1 MKVLNIKALYDF
13 DGYVVD
19 KISCQKIGAQVNL
32 EFDGRCGPRCPNC
45 GIRLPKHRCLRQSVA
60 DLPVASGLI
69 VYLNF
74 PVVQG
79 HCRKCRFFFT
89 TRPKEAHPTKDA
101 TWRLMRR
108 VSEMAKYA
116 PVTAVAKMM
125 SLGESTV
132 RRYDMAVLKEDLPE
146 PSLDDLRVIII
157 DEKSI
162 RRGHGYVTLVLNGE
176 TGELLHMAEG
186 KKKASLE
193 SFFEKLTEK
202 QRATIEAACIDRAGG
217 YQSVLGEQIPGA
229 TVVYDRFHLRLNLNA
244 AVDEVRRQEWR
255 KASEE
260 DKSFIKG
267 HRFILLANEENLDD
281 KGSEKL
287 AAIQEVNEGIA
298 TAHYLKEQFR
308 VVHTY
313 SYAGSARKALE
324 QWCDMAEESELTPF
338 KRLAKSFRK
347 GADKIVAFCKH
358 RITSGKIEG
367 FNNLVSRVV
376 HRACGI
382 TNMDYAW
389 LKFRQLSIQQT

>member
-1 MKVLNIKALYDF
+1 VKVLNIKALYDF

-19 KISCQKIGAQVNL
+19 KISCQKMGAQVNL
-32 EFDGRCGPRCPNC
+32 EFDGRCGPRCHNC
-45 GIRLPKHRCLRQSVA
+45 STRLTKHRCKRQTAA
-60 DLPVASGLI
+60 DLPIASGLI
-69 VYLNF
+69 VYINF

-79 HCRKCRFFFT
+79 LCRKCQHFVT
-89 TRPKEAHPTKDA
+89 TRPQEIHPTKDA

-108 VSEMAKYA
+108 VSQMTRYS
-116 PVTAVAKMM
+116 PVTAVAEMM
-125 SLGESTV
+125 GLGESTV

-146 PSLDDLRVIII
+146 PNLDGLRVIII

-193 SFFEKLTEK
+193 SFFEKLTEEQK
-202 QRATIEAACIDRAGG
+202 GSIEAACIDRAGS
-217 YQSVLGEQIPGA
+217 YQSALGEQIPKA
-229 TVVYDRFHLRLNLNA
+229 AVVYDHFHLRLNLNT

-255 KASEE
+255 KASDE

-267 HRFILLANEENLDD
+267 HRFILLATEENLDE
-281 KGSEKL
+281 KGSGKL
-287 AAIQEVNEGIA
+287 AALQEINENIA

-313 SYAGSARKALE
+313 RYAGSARKALE
-324 QWCDMAEESELTPF
+324 QWCDMAEESELVPF
-338 KRLAKSFRK
+338 QRLANSFRK

-382 TNMDYAW
+382 TNLAYAW
-389 LKFRQLSIQQT
+389 LKFRQLSIQPI

>member
-13 DGYVVD
+13 VGYVVD
-19 KISCQKIGAQVNL
+19 KISCQPLGAQVNL
-32 EFDGRCGPRCPNC
+32 EFDGRCGPRCSNC
-45 GIRLPKHRCLRQSVA
+45 GISLPRHRCRRQSAA
-60 DLPVASGLI
+60 DLSIASGLI
-69 VYLNF
+69 VYINF

-79 HCRKCRFFFT
+79 LCGKCQHFVT
-89 TRPKEAHPTKDA
+89 TRPKEIHPTKDA

-108 VSEMAKYA
+108 VSQMAKYA
-116 PVTAVAKMM
+116 PVTAVAEMM
-125 SLGESTV
+125 GLGESTV

-146 PSLDDLRVIII
+146 PNLDGLRVLII

-193 SFFEKLTEK
+193 SFFEKLTEEQK
-202 QRATIEAACIDRAGG
+202 ASIEAVCIDRAGS
-217 YQSVLGEQIPGA
+217 YQSVVGEQIPKA
-229 TVVYDRFHLRLNLNA
+229 AIVYDHFHLRLNFNT

-255 KASEE
+255 KAKEE
-260 DKSFIKG
+260 DKPFIKG
-267 HRFILLANEENLDD
+267 NRFILLANEENLDD
-281 KGSEKL
+281 KGSDKL
-287 AAIQEVNEGIA
+287 AAIQEINENIA

-313 SYAGSARKALE
+313 SYVGSAKKALE
-324 QWCDMAEESELTPF
+324 QWCDMAEESDLAPF
-338 KRLAKSFRK
+338 QRLAKSFRK
-347 GADKIVAFCKH
+347 GADKIVAFCKYQ
-358 RITSGKIEG
+358 ITSGKIEG

-382 TNMDYAW
+382 VNLDYAW
-389 LKFRQLSIQQT
+389 LKFRQLSIQPI